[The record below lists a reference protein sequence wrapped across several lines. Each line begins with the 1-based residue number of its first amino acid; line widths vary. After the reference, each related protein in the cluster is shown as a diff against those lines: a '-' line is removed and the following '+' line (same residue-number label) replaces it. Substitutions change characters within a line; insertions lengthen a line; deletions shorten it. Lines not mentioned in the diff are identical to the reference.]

1 MKLICRLEAKSFC
14 INGFEI
20 LILACV
26 SVEMRCPC
34 ALMIDVDGTPIG
46 QKMAR
51 QRLWGRGKVFVKR
64 VKMPIFAICR
74 NIGISE

>member
-1 MKLICRLEAKSFC
+1 MKLIGRLEAKSFC

-26 SVEMRCPC
+26 SIEMRCPC

-51 QRLWGRGKVFVKR
+51 QRLWR
-64 VKMPIFAICR
+64 AWQSICKKGE
-74 NIGISE
+74 NADICNLSEYWNF